1 VALQAGDQIEAV
13 TDRSNGA
20 NCYAR
25 TVKVVDFEP
34 ARPGRAAVPR
44 RERPTE
50 SFAPRG
56 YLTLSG
62 LVVRRTEEILVIRT
76 RLEGEKTLLFRA
88 DTRFT
93 NNGQPV
99 TLDDLRVNTR
109 VFVRAGHTLEKD
121 LEVYHVSW
129 GEILDGKSQ
138 Q

>member
-1 VALQAGDQIEAV
+1 
-13 TDRSNGA
+13 
-20 NCYAR
+20 
-25 TVKVVDFEP
+25 
-34 ARPGRAAVPR
+34 
-44 RERPTE
+44 
-50 SFAPRG
+50 
-56 YLTLSG
+56 
-62 LVVRRTEEILVIRT
+62 VVRRTEEILVIRT